1 MAKRKPDLLTQEVRG
16 RVEAILFVAGEPVLV
31 SDMAKT
37 LELSESDMS
46 HVLDLLVNEYD
57 FEQRG
62 FCLKRFGKHVQLA
75 TRAIY
80 ADWVERLLQPVQK
93 QSLSQA
99 AMETLAVV
107 AYRQPVTKAEIEQI
121 RGVKCDYSIASL
133 SNKGLIEEVGRKDT
147 VGRPIL
153 YGTTDEFLN
162 HFGIGSLDQ
171 LPALPQDL
179 NEQTEADAAEDEQLL
194 IP

>member
-1 MAKRKPDLLTQEVRG
+1 MTKKADLLTQEVRG
-16 RVEAILFVAGEPVLV
+16 RIEAILFVAGEPVLV
-31 SDMAKT
+31 SNLAKA
-37 LELSESDMS
+37 LEMPEADVNR
-46 HVLDLLVNEYD
+46 VLELLVNEYD

-107 AYRQPVTKAEIEQI
+107 AYRQPVTRAEVEQI
-121 RGVKCDYSIASL
+121 RGVKCDYSLASL
-133 SNKGLIEEVGRKDT
+133 TQKGLIEEVGRKDT
-147 VGRPIL
+147 VGHPIL
-153 YGTTDEFLN
+153 FGTTDEFLN
-162 HFGIGSLDQ
+162 HFGISRLDQ
-171 LPALPQDL
+171 LPPLPQEL
-179 NEQTEADAAEDEQLL
+179 QTQEEPASSEDDQLL

>member
-31 SDMAKT
+31 SDMAKA

-133 SNKGLIEEVGRKDT
+133 SN
-147 VGRPIL
+147 
-153 YGTTDEFLN
+153 
-162 HFGIGSLDQ
+162 
-171 LPALPQDL
+171 
-179 NEQTEADAAEDEQLL
+179 
-194 IP
+194 

>member
-1 MAKRKPDLLTQEVRG
+1 MQKNELLTQEVRG
-16 RVEAILFVAGEPVLV
+16 RIEAILFVAGEPVLL
-31 SDMAKT
+31 SDLAKA
-37 LELSESDMS
+37 LEMSEADTSKVISM
-46 HVLDLLVNEYD
+46 LINEYD

-107 AYRQPVTKAEIEQI
+107 AYRQPVTRAEVEQI

-133 SNKGLIEEVGRKDT
+133 VSKGLIEEVGRKET

-153 YGTTDEFLN
+153 FGTTDEFLN
-162 HFGIGSLDQ
+162 HFGISNLEQ
-171 LPALPQDL
+171 LPPLPDVEL
-179 NEQTEADAAEDEQLL
+179 EQPPASDTAEDDRLL
-194 IP
+194 TP

>member
-1 MAKRKPDLLTQEVRG
+1 MPKRKPDLLTQEVRG
-16 RVEAILFVAGEPVLV
+16 RIEAILFVAGEPVLI
-31 SDMAKT
+31 SDLAKA
-37 LELSESDMS
+37 LEMSESDTS
-46 HVLDLLVNEYD
+46 HVIDLLINEYD

-80 ADWVERLLQPVQK
+80 ADWVERLLQPVQR

-107 AYRQPVTKAEIEQI
+107 AYRQPVTRAEIEQI

-133 SNKGLIEEVGRKDT
+133 SSKGLIEEVGRKDT

-153 YGTTDEFLN
+153 FGTTDEFLN
-162 HFGIGSLDQ
+162 HFGISSLEQ
-171 LPALPQDL
+171 LPSLPQDL
-179 NEQTEADAAEDEQLL
+179 KEETEAAAAADEQLL

>member
-31 SDMAKT
+31 SDMAKA

-179 NEQTEADAAEDEQLL
+179 KEQTEADATEDEQLL

>member
-1 MAKRKPDLLTQEVRG
+1 MPKRKPDLLTQEVRG
-16 RVEAILFVAGEPVLV
+16 RIEAILFVAGEPVLI
-31 SDMAKT
+31 SDLAKA
-37 LELSESDMS
+37 LEMSESDTS
-46 HVLDLLVNEYD
+46 HVIDLLINEYD

-80 ADWVERLLQPVQK
+80 ADWVERLLQPVQR

-107 AYRQPVTKAEIEQI
+107 AYRQPVTRAEIEQI

-133 SNKGLIEEVGRKDT
+133 SSKGLIEEVGRKDT

-153 YGTTDEFLN
+153 FGTTDEFMN
-162 HFGIGSLDQ
+162 HFGISSLEQ
-171 LPALPQDL
+171 LPPLPQDL
-179 NEQTEADAAEDEQLL
+179 KEETEAAAAEDEQLL

>member
-1 MAKRKPDLLTQEVRG
+1 MLLKGLKQKGSLHFEEVFSAAPTKEEVVTLFLALLELLRLGETHIVQEDVYGDIVLLPGRSELLTKKADLLTQEVRG
-16 RVEAILFVAGEPVLV
+16 RIEAILFVAGEPVLV
-31 SDMAKT
+31 SDLAKA
-37 LELSESDMS
+37 LEMPEADVNR
-46 HVLDLLVNEYD
+46 VLELLVNEYD

-107 AYRQPVTKAEIEQI
+107 AYPPAGNPG
-121 RGVKCDYSIASL
+121 RG
-133 SNKGLIEEVGRKDT
+133 G
-147 VGRPIL
+147 
-153 YGTTDEFLN
+153 
-162 HFGIGSLDQ
+162 
-171 LPALPQDL
+171 
-179 NEQTEADAAEDEQLL
+179 ADSRGEM
-194 IP
+194 